1 MSTPIDLVVGL
12 GNPGPQYAHTRH
24 NAGFRFVDTLAS
36 RHGGTF
42 RTNAKFFGD
51 LAEIALGG
59 RRVRLLKPMT
69 FMNESGRSVAA
80 VVRFYR
86 YEPEAVLIVH
96 DEIDLPAGTVRLK
109 QGGGEGGNRGLRSVT
124 AALGSKQYA
133 RLRLG
138 VGHPGSAPQVVDFVL
153 KRATAE
159 DQRATDEAADRAL
172 DIMSDLVRGNLSQA
186 MNTVNRREVE
196 GKPAA
201 RGAATAPER
210 PADK

>member
-1 MSTPIDLVVGL
+1 MPAPCPHPSTSWSGSAIRARSMQTRGTT
-12 GNPGPQYAHTRH
+12 PGFVSSIPWRRAMAAPFAQREVLRR
-24 NAGFRFVDTLAS
+24 AGRDS
-36 RHGGTF
+36 
-42 RTNAKFFGD
+42 
-51 LAEIALGG
+51 LGG

-86 YEPEAVLIVH
+86 YRAGSGAHRSRRDRSARRHRAAEAGRRRGRQ
-96 DEIDLPAGTVRLK
+96 P
-109 QGGGEGGNRGLRSVT
+109 GLRSVT

-159 DQRATDEAADRAL
+159 DQRATDDAADRAL
-172 DIMSDLVRGNLSQA
+172 DVMSDLVRGNLS
-186 MNTVNRREVE
+186 RR
-196 GKPAA
+196 
-201 RGAATAPER
+201 
-210 PADK
+210 